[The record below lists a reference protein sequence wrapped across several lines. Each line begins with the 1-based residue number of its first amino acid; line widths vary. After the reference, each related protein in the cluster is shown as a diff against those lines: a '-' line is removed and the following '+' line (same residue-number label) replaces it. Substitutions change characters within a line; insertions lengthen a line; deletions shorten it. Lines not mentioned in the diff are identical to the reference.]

1 VWSPKARFSMAHG
14 GKDRHPYPMPLKVY
28 HRTIDVLKV
37 AVHRARLG
45 QSEKLAAIR
54 RLDQQARRLE
64 RHISGPSVEA
74 LFTGERAR
82 SHQYGGRSVFGAEL
96 PPIETA
102 RPAGERKW

>member
-1 VWSPKARFSMAHG
+1 MAHG

-37 AVHRARLG
+37 AVRRARLG